1 MTDKT
6 INISL
11 PNKMIIM
18 KLHAS
23 KLTDDWTK
31 RTKGII
37 DRKLQFFS
45 TPEHTPIAAGRRS
58 DILERMRG

>member
-11 PNKMIIM
+11 PYKMIIM

-45 TPEHTPIAAGRRS
+45 TPEHTPIAAG
-58 DILERMRG
+58 